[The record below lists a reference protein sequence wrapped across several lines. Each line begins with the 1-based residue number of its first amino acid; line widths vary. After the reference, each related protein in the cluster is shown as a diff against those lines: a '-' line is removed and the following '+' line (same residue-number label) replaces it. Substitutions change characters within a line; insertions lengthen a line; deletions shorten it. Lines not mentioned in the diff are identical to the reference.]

1 MPTQAGAV
9 VMVIVIAIVR
19 ITKRM
24 AFLMDKKKQK
34 IVITIIIISR
44 SYHRHK

>member
-1 MPTQAGAV
+1 MPTQAGAI
-9 VMVIVIAIVR
+9 VMVIIIAIVR

-24 AFLMDKKKQK
+24 AFLMDKKKKQK
-34 IVITIIIISR
+34 IAIIIISR